1 MNHSSLI
8 QSMRTDL
15 AIHSYA
21 TESAKSYC
29 SRVTYSGLGEWIKTA
44 AYDKFVEDDSDYD
57 KKEGAS
63 KQHITLKIQK
73 ILDSYI
79 EIMPSINTW
88 YYPESKKKPIPP
100 IQEIRDRI
108 YISGSLVSNKMNTLQ
123 YPPAKCTK
131 ISDSLYLYRGDIH
144 QSPDCVIGLGTY
156 VKDKGD
162 IPEVELAEMFNLPKE
177 PANIIVDNYLQNIK
191 SKFIQSNYQPESR
204 EYFNFN
210 SSEAMSKSWSR
221 DYKNQNEV
229 TVYRD
234 NYTDYGLIQ
243 TVDGVY
249 NTSAFPSSYVNQLEI
264 RRFIYGLWYKTNH
277 AAKVKIKKQDTLCS
291 IRLPSHLPAK
301 EQSVLYLLA
310 WPSNDIMD
318 KTEYIAPIEVL
329 PVIEKLFKGLCM
341 DVIYK

>member
-1 MNHSSLI
+1 
-8 QSMRTDL
+8 MRTDL

-44 AYDKFVEDDSDYD
+44 AYDKYIEDDSDYD
-57 KKEGAS
+57 NTGGAS
-63 KQHITLKIQK
+63 KSYITSKVQE
-73 ILDSYI
+73 ILNSYI
-79 EIMPSINTW
+79 EIIPIIKTW
-88 YYPESKKKPIPP
+88 YYPESEKHPVLP

-108 YISGSLVSNKMNTLQ
+108 YISGFLVSNKMNTLQ
-123 YPPAKCTK
+123 FPPAKCTK

-144 QSPDCVIGLGTY
+144 RSPDCVIGLGTY

-162 IPEVELAEMFNLPKE
+162 IPEVELAEMFNLPKK
-177 PANIIVDNYLQNIK
+177 PANIFVDDYLKNVR
-191 SKFIQSNYQPESR
+191 SKFIQSDYLPESR
-204 EYFNFN
+204 EYFNHH
-210 SSEAMSKSWSR
+210 SIGAISKSWSH

-234 NYTDYGLIQ
+234 NYNDYGLIK
-243 TVDGVY
+243 TIEGVY
-249 NTSAFPSSYVNQLEI
+249 NTSAFPSSYIDLLEI

-277 AAKVKIKKQDTLCS
+277 AAKVKIEKHDTLCS